1 MKTTT
6 TFGMVIVMLM
16 SVISLTTTAQVRGG
30 WNPEEPIAFEERGV
44 LFLVFHDG
52 TFDFNAHPVV
62 QSSVHYRGNSAFAH
76 PNMAIR
82 IDQDAFGRVRRVGNV
97 FINYDA
103 FDRVS
108 RIGSVFIR
116 YNRWG
121 LAQVGGLHLIYNR
134 RGLCV
139 DYHGLVRPGGHIWV
153 QPHYV
158 ADLGY
163 YNNPPHGNS
172 GWHFRRGRNAN

>member
-1 MKTTT
+1 MAMMC
-6 TFGMVIVMLM
+6 FFSIM
-16 SVISLTTTAQVRGG
+16 STAQIRGG
-30 WNPEEPIAFEERGV
+30 WNPEEPIAFEERGI

-62 QSSVHYRGNSAFAH
+62 HTSIHHRGTTAFATPH
-76 PNMAIR
+76 MGIR
-82 IDQDAFGRVRRVGNV
+82 IDQDAFGRIRRVGNV

-134 RGLCV
+134 RGLCI
-139 DYHGLVRPGGHIWV
+139 DYHGLVRPGGHIWL
-153 QPHYV
+153 QPNYI
-158 ADLGY
+158 ADIGY
-163 YNNPPHGNS
+163 YHTPSHGNS
-172 GWHFRRGRNAN
+172 SWHFRRGRSAQ